1 MSTRNILVSI
11 VMMLFVTF
19 GVVKG
24 VMYYMAK
31 QKIDKLITPM
41 NEYMHVDYSGISTSI
56 FGPIGVKGL
65 RLSTFSGDEVL
76 TFGRVMLLTF
86 DKDEKEKIPSNISIS
101 FEDIRFDTRF
111 LDEITNDEVPAFVKK
126 WGYSDLYKVSN
137 NLQQLGYDKIISDVY
152 IDFSYRKTLGGVKL
166 RFRENIQQL
175 GELDILLDVIG
186 VIPGLKA
193 MGADL
198 KINKMRLMF
207 NDNSYTDRILQY
219 FADKDEKELDVY
231 RVEIVEQL
239 KNYLEKNRISL
250 EDDDIRALKQFIMKP
265 NKLIIAINPYEPV
278 SVENLEFYKREDV
291 PNLLNLTISAK
302 NN

>member
-24 VMYYMAK
+24 VMYYIAK
-31 QKIDKLITPM
+31 QKIDELITPM
-41 NEYMHVDYSGISTSI
+41 NEYMHVEYSGISTSI

-86 DKDEKEKIPSNISIS
+86 DKDENDQIPSNISVS

-111 LDEITNDEVPAFVKK
+111 MDELTNDDVPAFVKK
-126 WGYSDLYKVSN
+126 LGYSNLYKVSN
-137 NLQQLGYDKIISDVY
+137 NLPQLGYDKIISDIY
-152 IDFSYRKTLGGVKL
+152 IDFSYRKNLGGVKL

-186 VIPGLKA
+186 FIPGLRA
-193 MGADL
+193 IGSDL
-198 KINKMRLMF
+198 KINKMSLMF
-207 NDNSYTDRILQY
+207 NDDSYTDRILQY
-219 FADKDEKELDVY
+219 FADKDEKELSVY
-231 RVEIVEQL
+231 RIEIVEQL
-239 KNYLEKNRISL
+239 KNYLEKNRIAL
-250 EDDDIRALKQFIMKP
+250 EDDDIQALKQFIMKP
-265 NKLIIAINPYEPV
+265 NKLVVEVNPYEPV

-291 PNLLNLTISAK
+291 PNLLNLHISAQ
-302 NN
+302 